1 MKKLLLD
8 TSVIIDFLRRK
19 DKSESL
25 FYKLSKEE
33 LHISIISHTEL
44 CAGKSIWEKKEAY
57 KLLSEVFKGVTIIPL
72 IEDISEKAGYIRAYN
87 QSNSLIDSIIAAT
100 AIVHDLELSTLN
112 RKDFE
117 HIKKLELFSE
127 DSLLS

>member
-44 CAGKSIWEKKEAY
+44 FAGKSIWEKQEAY
-57 KLLSEVFKGVTIIPL
+57 EILLEVFKGVTIIPL

-100 AIVHDLELSTLN
+100 ALHHKLDLATLN
-112 RKDFE
+112 MKDFE
-117 HIKKLELFSE
+117 KIKSL
-127 DSLLS
+127 SLLSQSNN

>member
-44 CAGKSIWEKKEAY
+44 FAGKSIWEKQQAY
-57 KLLSEVFKGVTIIPL
+57 KIISEVFKGVTIIPL
-72 IEDISEKAGYIRAYN
+72 TEDISEKAGYIRAYN
-87 QSNSLIDSIIAAT
+87 LSNSLIDSIIAA
-100 AIVHDLELSTLN
+100 AALEHSLELVTLN

-117 HIKKLELFSE
+117 HIQNLKLFSE